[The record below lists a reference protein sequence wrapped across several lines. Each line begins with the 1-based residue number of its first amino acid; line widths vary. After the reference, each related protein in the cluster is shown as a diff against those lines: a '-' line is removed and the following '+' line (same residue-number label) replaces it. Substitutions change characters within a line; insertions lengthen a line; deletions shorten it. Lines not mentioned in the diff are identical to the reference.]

1 MVKYENHLGVID
13 ISQAYFVSL
22 VKSAMVSCYGVA
34 GLSHS
39 SRKETFLSKL
49 FGKEPENKGVTVRV
63 KEQKLV
69 IDLHIIVSY
78 GMNISAIVKSIA
90 HKVHF
95 AVEENTGFSVARV
108 NVFVDGMTAQE

>member
-39 SRKETFLSKL
+39 SREGTCLSKL

-63 KEQKLV
+63 KEQKLI

-90 HKVHF
+90 HKVRF